1 MIKVLLVDDDSIV
14 RQGLTAIL
22 ESADGIHV
30 VGQLND
36 GTRAVEAARAL
47 QPDVVVMDI
56 RMPRMDG
63 LTAAYALTS
72 GLSDPPGIIVL
83 TTFGQDDYLRSAL
96 RAGAAGFL
104 LKDCE
109 PEELIQAVRIVFA
122 GEAMLSPA
130 ITRHLIESYTTL
142 PRITD
147 AERRALES
155 LSSRESDVLQ
165 GVAEGKSNADIAVA
179 LTVSEPTVKTHVS
192 RILAK
197 LNAANRV
204 QAALIAYT
212 ARLDGHAPGRRGRA
226 R

>member
-14 RQGLTAIL
+14 RQGLTTIL
-22 ESADGIHV
+22 EAADGIHV

-36 GTRAVEAARAL
+36 GTKAVEAARAL
-47 QPDVVVMDI
+47 QPDVVLMDI

-63 LTAAYALTS
+63 LTAACALTS
-72 GLSDPPGIIVL
+72 ELSDPPRIIML
-83 TTFGQDDYLRSAL
+83 TTFSQDEYLRSAL

-130 ITRHLIESYTTL
+130 ITRHLIASYTTL
-142 PRITD
+142 PRPT
-147 AERRALES
+147 EVELQALES
-155 LSSRESDVLQ
+155 LSSREREVLQ
-165 GVAEGKSNADIAVA
+165 GIAAGKSNADIASA

-192 RILAK
+192 HILTK
-197 LNAANRV
+197 LGASNRV
-204 QAALIAYT
+204 QAALIAYN
-212 ARLDGHAPGRRGRA
+212 ARLDGHAPVCSVRT
-226 R
+226 